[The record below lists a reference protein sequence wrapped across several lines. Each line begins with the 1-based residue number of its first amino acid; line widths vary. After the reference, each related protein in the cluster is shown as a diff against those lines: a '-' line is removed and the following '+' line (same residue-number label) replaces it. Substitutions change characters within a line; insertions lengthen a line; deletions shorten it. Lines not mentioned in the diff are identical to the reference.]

1 MLSMEEKRT
10 LRCGNQV
17 IELNNPRVMG
27 ILNAT
32 PDSFYAPSRTGIL
45 VENAVENARQ
55 MVSDGAAILDVG
67 GMSTRPGA
75 DEISEKEELSR
86 VIPVI
91 EAIHSTLPEA
101 ILSIDTYRSGVAN
114 EACKAGATMI
124 NDVSGGQADENIFG
138 IVAQFQAA
146 YVLMHRKGTSKTMQ
160 ELTDYE
166 DLIPDLIKFFV
177 NQLRVLHRIGVHDI
191 LLDPGFGFAKTPEQN
206 YRLIGQLNSFKL
218 LGHPI
223 LVGLSRKST
232 LSKTIGRPAEET
244 LFATT
249 ALHMAALQNGASILR
264 VHDVR
269 PAMDTIA
276 VYKQLTLT

>member
-1 MLSMEEKRT
+1 MEEKRT